1 MTINLTEKDGNG
13 YGDGDGFGDGDWDGV
28 YLYLDGDGYGYGY
41 GYGNRNGNGGMVAE
55 LEKKETNKPTS
66 QKGLHWKHPVGLARE
81 LGLVISRPFWLGFK
95 K

>member
-1 MTINLTEKDGNG
+1 
-13 YGDGDGFGDGDWDGV
+13 
-28 YLYLDGDGYGYGY
+28 
-41 GYGNRNGNGGMVAE
+41 MVAE